1 MVLEPELNR
10 SVETT
15 AEIEDNNSEI
25 HPILNFVTPI
35 YMNGDIQES
44 TNSDRSISIK
54 IIDKT
59 KKFRNRKLNLSPS
72 ILQSKNKIKSEEDK
86 LKELEILL
94 IKKALHSVNIYV

>member
-10 SVETT
+10 SVKTT
-15 AEIEDNNSEI
+15 PEIGDNNSET
-25 HPILNFVTPI
+25 HPIFSFTTPI
-35 YMNGDIQES
+35 YINGDIQES
-44 TNSDRSISIK
+44 TNSDRSVSIK
-54 IIDKT
+54 IIDT
-59 KKFRNRKLNLSPS
+59 KKSRKQKRQLSPS

>member
-10 SVETT
+10 SVKTT
-15 AEIEDNNSEI
+15 PEIGDNNSET
-25 HPILNFVTPI
+25 HPIFSFTTPI
-35 YMNGDIQES
+35 YINGDIQES

-59 KKFRNRKLNLSPS
+59 KKFRKRQLSPS